1 MNIKELKK
9 EAKRNIKN
17 NYFKSLLVV
26 VFTTFVISGGVN
38 LSSRNILNKTDITSS
53 EQIEVVNTY
62 NRKSNSEVLDE
73 ILEKTEQEKETESK
87 ISNKYYKGLTSTI
100 VNETAKS
107 RSITFGILNSIN
119 NFLGG
124 NISIAYIIIISN
136 IILFLLRGFFLSA
149 LEVGRN
155 RYFLEQR
162 RYLNTNIDSALYPY
176 KKKRPIHISA
186 ILMLKDLKLFLWS
199 LTIIGGVIKT
209 YEYAMIP
216 FLLAENPN
224 MKSKELFKTSKELM
238 KGNKFKL
245 FKIDL
250 SLLLYE
256 LLGTF
261 TFSLLNIFFTNI
273 YKETL

>member
-209 YEYAMIP
+209 YEYANTIP
-216 FLLAENPN
+216 ISR
-224 MKSKELFKTSKELM
+224 KS
-238 KGNKFKL
+238 
-245 FKIDL
+245 
-250 SLLLYE
+250 
-256 LLGTF
+256 
-261 TFSLLNIFFTNI
+261 
-273 YKETL
+273 